1 MMTSISSTRRLKP
14 LKKAADFEQQIS
26 GFRTL
31 VLALGRYG
39 ITEQQIGGM
48 SREELN
54 AYTDALA
61 RLNGHK
67 TGQTTT
73 RTTHTVKSMRRR
85 KSPGQ
90 KQAAGN
96 SSLPRT

>member
-1 MMTSISSTRRLKP
+1 
-14 LKKAADFEQQIS
+14 
-26 GFRTL
+26 
-31 VLALGRYG
+31 
-39 ITEQQIGGM
+39 M